1 MMTNMASKRNIKATV
16 SRLIKGKKI
25 IVPALSSDEKEELK
39 ERIRFAISQVQ
50 SGKA

>member
-1 MMTNMASKRNIKATV
+1 MASKRNIKATV
-16 SRLIKGKKI
+16 SRLIKGKKM
-25 IVPALSSDEKEELK
+25 IVPVLSSDEKEELK